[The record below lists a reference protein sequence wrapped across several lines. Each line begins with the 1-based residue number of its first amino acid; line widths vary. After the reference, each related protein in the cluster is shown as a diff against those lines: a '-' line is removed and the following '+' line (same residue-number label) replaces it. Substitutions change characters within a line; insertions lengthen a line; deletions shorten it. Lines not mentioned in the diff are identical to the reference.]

1 MLQARGRSRETP
13 APDLSFS
20 SDALR
25 TAAQYADEAATCT
38 KVTPP
43 TGDPCSSVYAQR
55 ISGPISNPN
64 NAEAA
69 IQDELKAMH
78 SGMLETLREFE
89 AMENVLVDSFST
101 VAGG

>member
-1 MLQARGRSRETP
+1 M
-13 APDLSFS
+13 SFS

-25 TAAQYADEAATCT
+25 TAAQYADEAATRT

-55 ISGPISNPN
+55 ISGPISNLN

-78 SGMLETLREFE
+78 ADMLKTLQEFE
-89 AMENVLVDSFST
+89 AMENAIADSFS
-101 VAGG
+101 ASNEG

>member
-1 MLQARGRSRETP
+1 M
-13 APDLSFS
+13 PDLSFS

-25 TAAQYADEAATCT
+25 TAAQYVDEAATCT

-55 ISGPISNPN
+55 ISGPINDLN
-64 NAEAA
+64 EAETA

-78 SGMLETLREFE
+78 SNMLETLQAFE
-89 AMENVLVDSFST
+89 EMESTIADSFS
-101 VAGG
+101 ASNEG

>member
-1 MLQARGRSRETP
+1 M
-13 APDLSFS
+13 PDLSFS

-25 TAAQYADEAATCT
+25 TAAQYVDAAATCT

-55 ISGPISNPN
+55 ISGPINMLN
-64 NAEAA
+64 QEEAA

-78 SGMLETLREFE
+78 SDMLETLREFE
-89 AMENVLVDSFST
+89 AMENAIAISFT
-101 VAGG
+101 VPNEE